1 MPVTSISVVYV
12 IFTFPTFVYILV
24 SFHGHRLANRLQK
37 LGKRRDL
44 EESLRVFL
52 GGAHGRL
59 PDPPPL
65 PALQEQ
71 RRIPTRFSDGK
82 KKWPIPPTAFRW
94 FLVFWKL
101 LEIAELPIS
110 KLYMKE
116 WKVLSFKHSGIPKWV
131 FPKIV
136 VPQNGWFIMENPTN
150 MDDLGV
156 PQF

>member
-1 MPVTSISVVYV
+1 M
-12 IFTFPTFVYILV
+12 
-24 SFHGHRLANRLQK
+24 
-37 LGKRRDL
+37 
-44 EESLRVFL
+44 
-52 GGAHGRL
+52 
-59 PDPPPL
+59 
-65 PALQEQ
+65 
-71 RRIPTRFSDGK
+71 
-82 KKWPIPPTAFRW
+82 
-94 FLVFWKL
+94 FWKL
-101 LEIAELPIS
+101 LEIAELPIY